1 MTQNKIN
8 IKVTLNYLDY
18 NFLQNN
24 LIYKNDKIT
33 AQLILAPEL
42 EPVFLELTRK
52 AKINT
57 TLLYNDI
64 SE

>member
-1 MTQNKIN
+1 MYL
-8 IKVTLNYLDY
+8 VTLNDLDY

-24 LIYKNDKIT
+24 LIYTNDKIS
-33 AQLILAPEL
+33 AQLIVAPEL

-64 SE
+64 SV

>member
-42 EPVFLELTRK
+42 EPIFLELTRK